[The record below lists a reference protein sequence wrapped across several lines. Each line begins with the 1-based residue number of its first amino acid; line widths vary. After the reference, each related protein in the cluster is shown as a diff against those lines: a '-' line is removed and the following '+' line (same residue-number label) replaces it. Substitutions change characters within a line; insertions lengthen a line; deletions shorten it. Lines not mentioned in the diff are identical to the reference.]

1 MSGLLMWLCVLF
13 GTAIVVVGG
22 WAGMKWYGAY
32 AMKKDEE
39 DRARLQQEWKR
50 RAAERKAA
58 QEGTAP
64 PAEGEVEEDGS
75 NPPMY

>member
-1 MSGLLMWLCVLF
+1 MSGLLMWLCVLV
-13 GTAIVVVGG
+13 GTAVLGVAG

-39 DRARLQQEWKR
+39 ERERLQQEWKR
-50 RAAERKAA
+50 RAAERKAKQSGQA
-58 QEGTAP
+58 PGT
-64 PAEGEVEEDGS
+64 EVDESGE